1 VKERPLYQLVTDKFL
16 ILRNFSYVD
25 VESYLLIFLSPLGQ
39 TEASATGNHC
49 TRETEEASRNAT
61 EVDAQRRIRFL

>member
-1 VKERPLYQLVTDKFL
+1 
-16 ILRNFSYVD
+16 
-25 VESYLLIFLSPLGQ
+25 LIFLSPLGQ